1 MSLMSPALAGKF
13 FATSSTWEPLM
24 DYYSAIKKN
33 KIGSFAEM
41 CMDLETVIQS
51 KVSQK
56 KKNKYHMLM
65 YIYEI

>member
-13 FATSSTWEPLM
+13 FATSSTWEPPM